1 MEIILFGWI
10 LGNRILSVEGGL
22 KYVIS
27 SLFAGFIM
35 RSVDYLDYNDE
46 S

>member
-1 MEIILFGWI
+1 M

-22 KYVIS
+22 KYVMS
-27 SLFAGFIM
+27 SLIAGFLM
-35 RSVDYLDYNDE
+35 RSVDYLDCNDE